1 MLVNIYQKINLS
13 TMENYRLEIKN
24 SEGGDDSKLL
34 VNEMFNIYTKVMVKN
49 NFNYKVIEQR
59 KGLVVI

>member
-1 MLVNIYQKINLS
+1 
-13 TMENYRLEIKN
+13 MESYRLEIKD
-24 SEGGDDSKLL
+24 SEGGEDSKLL
-34 VNEMFNIYTKVMVKN
+34 VDEMFNIYTKTMVKN